1 MMRLARAIFQH
12 VANKNPDKK
21 PIIVDSEL
29 QKELNDSLA
38 SCFTERTNLNED
50 NKIALV
56 ITRGPSFIDEY
67 SLRPENHLLEL
78 LQTVKRWDAEGI
90 DIIIEQLARNNY
102 FDQDA
107 IERIKK
113 WDNPDGRISNF
124 YWQKIRE
131 HLNDFPNIREKMKKN
146 KANLIRSEDYKRFL
160 GLREGESFV
169 VTREMLGKE
178 KLEEIKKELTNLR
191 IVK

>member
-178 KLEEIKKELTNLR
+178 KLEEIKKELTTLR

>member
-1 MMRLARAIFQH
+1 
-12 VANKNPDKK
+12 
-21 PIIVDSEL
+21 
-29 QKELNDSLA
+29 
-38 SCFTERTNLNED
+38 
-50 NKIALV
+50 LV